1 MEQRL
6 FEEINDSITS
16 GVTIDLVVDDLV
28 AKGWP
33 ADISKKAVDDWIR
46 KHAVVKKDE
55 KTSLKRWLSKYY
67 LIARPAIATVVVLSL
82 IDTAIALLKPWPV
95 KIMADSVFGRIPAWG
110 PLENL
115 TGTTTLLLI
124 TSLAS
129 VLLFIIGAVFGAFR
143 DYFLLKISFRLN
155 RSIKEESL
163 NHILHLPL
171 FHQQRLAKGDYV
183 YRQNVVT
190 NSLSDLVLGTTAA
203 IIQSILIIVGVLII
217 MLSINL
223 SLSLIS
229 IILLPLLFITIKI
242 IGPKMGF
249 YARKYTENASET
261 SAKISESVD
270 NAEAVQA
277 FTLEQKLITNINQL
291 WFNSYLYTRK
301 NQLWGELLTGIN
313 GLLVASATALV
324 MFIGGSAAMHSNI
337 TFGDLLIFMTYMGY
351 LIGPV
356 ETLIHQITTR
366 NQKLID
372 VSRIYEV
379 MTDHEGI
386 EYLRQNDHMPK
397 VTGKIEF
404 KNVTYS
410 YNNRPV
416 LMNLNFTITPGKKI
430 AIIGPSGSGKSTI
443 LKLLPLFIE
452 PNQGEVLIDDI
463 NTQNVSLRE
472 LRKNIAWVSQNPQLF
487 NDTIMENLL
496 EGDVDR
502 YVSDQEI
509 AEAVDVS
516 NISEFV
522 LGMPLAFDTPVGENG
537 GSLSGGQKQR
547 ISIARALIKNAPI
560 ICLDEPTAALDI
572 KSENYIRD
580 SLEKMIQGKTV
591 VMVTHRKPLLAL
603 MDEVYVLT
611 TGQLVH
617 VDNFGGL
624 DAYLAKLEGIEQ
636 KQASDEIETEKK
648 NITKNENLMNKLKN
662 YFVDT
667 QQRRR
672 QEKRESQ
679 NTTQATTLNLAH
691 QTKYAKTVG
700 QSIDP
705 KVTDSE
711 VSVDIKH

>member
-1 MEQRL
+1 MEQKL
-6 FEEINDSITS
+6 FNEINASIMN
-16 GVTIDLVVDDLV
+16 GLTIDLVVADLV

-46 KHAVVKKDE
+46 KHAVVRHDE

-67 LIARPAIATVVVLSL
+67 FIARPAIATVVILSL

-115 TGTTTLLLI
+115 TGTTTLLMI
-124 TSLAS
+124 TSIAS
-129 VLLFIIGAVFGAFR
+129 VSLFVVGAIFGAFR

-163 NHILHLPL
+163 THILHLPL

-217 MLSINL
+217 MLSINVN
-223 SLSLIS
+223 LSLIS

-277 FTLEQKLITNINQL
+277 FTLEKKLVSHINQL
-291 WFNSYLYTRK
+291 WINSYIFTRK
-301 NQLWGELLTGIN
+301 NQLWGELLTGVN

-324 MFIGGSAAMHSNI
+324 MYIGGSAAMKSNM

-379 MTDHEGI
+379 MTDHEGV
-386 EYLRQNDHMPK
+386 EYLRQENHMPK
-397 VTGKIEF
+397 VIGKIEF
-404 KNVTYS
+404 KNITYS
-410 YNNRPV
+410 YNDRTV
-416 LMNLNFTITPGKKI
+416 LSNLNFTINPGQKI

-452 PNQGEVLIDDI
+452 PSQGEVLIDGI
-463 NTQNVSLRE
+463 NTQHVSLRE

-487 NDTIMENLL
+487 NDTILENLL

-502 YVSDQEI
+502 YVGDQEI
-509 AEAVDVS
+509 ADAVEVS

-522 LGMPLAFDTPVGENG
+522 LDMPLAFDTPVGENG

-547 ISIARALIKNAPI
+547 ISIARALVKNAPI

-611 TGQLVH
+611 DGNLVH
-617 VDNFGGL
+617 VNNFGGL
-624 DAYLAKLEGIEQ
+624 DTYLAKLEGIEQ
-636 KQASDEIETEKK
+636 KKATEEIKIEKSNK
-648 NITKNENLMNKLKN
+648 DNDIALMNRLKS
-662 YFVDT
+662 YFVEM
-667 QQRRR
+667 QR
-672 QEKRESQ
+672 KRHETLL
-679 NTTQATTLNLAH
+679 NAQAM
-691 QTKYAKTVG
+691 AKARNEL
-700 QSIDP
+700 QSIDHT
-705 KVTDSE
+705 KITMNSE
-711 VSVDIKH
+711 SEGLIEIKHE